1 MTSAVLKNLL
11 PLYQP
16 CGVHGYI
23 FYSQKNRTILR
34 TKSLLD
40 FYLIHK
46 IHDPTTMYK
55 NNTKIT

>member
-1 MTSAVLKNLL
+1 MTSAVLKKLL
-11 PLYQP
+11 PLHQP
-16 CGVHGYI
+16 SGVHGYI
-23 FYSQKNRTILR
+23 FYGQKRTILR
-34 TKSLLD
+34 MKSLLD

>member
-11 PLYQP
+11 TLYQP
-16 CGVHGYI
+16 SGVHDYT
-23 FYSQKNRTILR
+23 FYGQKRTILR
-34 TKSLLD
+34 TKSLSD